1 MEPVPSK
8 ARGNSRPWRSRARKW
23 PLCVSPHTRV
33 TPLPHCLLSLRLE
46 EKEVARTAGKSSG
59 SRSDVFFFPATGR
72 ERGGRG
78 NSLLETSRYFNV
90 PRANIFARAKRFRN
104 TKGTPTP
111 VNTCHASFVF
121 LRFLFFFFP
130 HRLFFLCSTR
140 AQRSLRHHGVL
151 NCFWG
156 QNMGEGSGGKWRSVF
171 CRINCFFVFFFF
183 PPKLKLTRSFN
194 DIRFVVANASFP
206 FTEN

>member
-121 LRFLFFFFP
+121 LRFLFFFFFP
-130 HRLFFLCSTR
+130 TACFSFVRPGR
-140 AQRSLRHHGVL
+140 RGV
-151 NCFWG
+151 
-156 QNMGEGSGGKWRSVF
+156 
-171 CRINCFFVFFFF
+171 
-183 PPKLKLTRSFN
+183 
-194 DIRFVVANASFP
+194 
-206 FTEN
+206 

>member
-46 EKEVARTAGKSSG
+46 EKEVARN
-59 SRSDVFFFPATGR
+59 SRQIERQQVGCVLFPGDRSRKGR
-72 ERGGRG
+72 EREFSARNIEIFQRTPGKHFRESETLSKHKG
-78 NSLLETSRYFNV
+78 NTDSGKHLSRVLCV
-90 PRANIFARAKRFRN
+90 P
-104 TKGTPTP
+104 
-111 VNTCHASFVF
+111 SFPF
-121 LRFLFFFFP
+121 FFFFP

-140 AQRSLRHHGVL
+140 AQRSLRHHSVL

-183 PPKLKLTRSFN
+183 SP
-194 DIRFVVANASFP
+194 
-206 FTEN
+206 

>member
-23 PLCVSPHTRV
+23 PLCVSASPHACYP
-33 TPLPHCLLSLRLE
+33 PLPNCLLSLRLE
-46 EKEVARTAGKSSG
+46 EKEVARTAGKSSS

-121 LRFLFFFFP
+121 LRFLFFFF

-140 AQRSLRHHGVL
+140 AQRSLRHQ
-151 NCFWG
+151 CFELFLG
-156 QNMGEGSGGKWRSVF
+156 AEYGRAGGKWRSVF
-171 CRINCFFVFFFF
+171 CRINCFFVS
-183 PPKLKLTRSFN
+183 PP
-194 DIRFVVANASFP
+194 P
-206 FTEN
+206 P

>member
-23 PLCVSPHTRV
+23 PLCVSASPHACYP
-33 TPLPHCLLSLRLE
+33 PLPNCLLSLRLE
-46 EKEVARTAGKSSG
+46 EKEVARTAGKSSS

-130 HRLFFLCSTR
+130 PPVFPLFDPGAEEFK
-140 AQRSLRHHGVL
+140 APM
-151 NCFWG
+151 F
-156 QNMGEGSGGKWRSVF
+156 
-171 CRINCFFVFFFF
+171 
-183 PPKLKLTRSFN
+183 
-194 DIRFVVANASFP
+194 
-206 FTEN
+206 

>member
-121 LRFLFFFFP
+121 LRFLFFFFFP
-130 HRLFFLCSTR
+130 PPPVFPLFDPGAEEFKAPRCFELFLGAEYGRGQWRKVAECILSNKLFFR
-140 AQRSLRHHGVL
+140 
-151 NCFWG
+151 
-156 QNMGEGSGGKWRSVF
+156 
-171 CRINCFFVFFFF
+171 FFFF
-183 PPKLKLTRSFN
+183 P
-194 DIRFVVANASFP
+194 
-206 FTEN
+206 